1 MNLQVLDAVVI
12 LHNLIYWA
20 VTALRNWKQIRAQI
34 GGFYIHIYL
43 HNKYSTHELQETSR
57 NEETKA
63 MTYVPKYSCFGIRI
77 IKGLKQRMKRGL
89 EKRDSFP

>member
-12 LHNLIYWA
+12 LHNLMYWA

-43 HNKYSTHELQETSR
+43 HNNQYSNSSLQ
-57 NEETKA
+57 
-63 MTYVPKYSCFGIRI
+63 
-77 IKGLKQRMKRGL
+77 
-89 EKRDSFP
+89 